1 MGDEEKD
8 IPRYVKA
15 QKRTRMYAAWSTIK
29 DGDDFEKYALEIGRN
44 NDLTIEQRVER
55 LQELFEQSTFKKDI
69 HVPKDAKYVKEFSE
83 EGYVI
88 YDWPEKE
95 GFVQAHSITR
105 KNPLPEIWDRYGRMN
120 GSNFA
125 DVPKNGKY
133 NYSQRAIPYYD
144 NPEAY
149 HIGRFNNK
157 TYFDKIDAIRD
168 NDIKKLNEILKQENV
183 KTIDV
188 NEFAEMKKGY
198 QGFISKIG
206 EEMPNVDATY
216 GLRGKAA
223 PMGDMEGGANQFLTP
238 LSGSILEKLGILTEG
253 I

>member
-1 MGDEEKD
+1 M
-8 IPRYVKA
+8 
-15 QKRTRMYAAWSTIK
+15 
-29 DGDDFEKYALEIGRN
+29 N
-44 NDLTIEQRVER
+44 NT
-55 LQELFEQSTFKKDI
+55 
-69 HVPKDAKYVKEFSE
+69 Y
-83 EGYVI
+83 
-88 YDWPEKE
+88 
-95 GFVQAHSITR
+95 
-105 KNPLPEIWDRYGRMN
+105 
-120 GSNFA
+120 
-125 DVPKNGKY
+125 
-133 NYSQRAIPYYD
+133 
-144 NPEAY
+144 
-149 HIGRFNNK
+149 IGRFNNK